1 MRHIHALDPVRT
13 ASLDTT
19 GLRENYLVSSLF
31 VPGAVNLVHWEV
43 DRTVAGGA
51 IPLAAPLT
59 LTTPKELAA
68 SFFCERR
75 ELGVL
80 NIGADGSVSV
90 DGQSFPLRNGDCLY
104 VARGSREV
112 TFTSADAAKPAKFFL
127 LSYPAHTA
135 YPTRLIRKE
144 DARRVSLGT
153 KAEANERVI
162 HQFIRPEVC
171 DSCQLV
177 LGYTTLASGSVW
189 NTWKPHTHGRR
200 SEVYLY
206 FDIPENECVM
216 HFLGAPSETRH
227 LVVRDAELALSPSWS
242 IHSGC
247 GTGAYRFIWGMGGE
261 NQVFTDMD
269 PVSMA
274 VLR

>member
-13 ASLDTT
+13 AGLDTT
-19 GLRENYLVSSLF
+19 GLRQNYHDATLF
-31 VPGAVNLVHWEV
+31 APGAVNLTHWEV
-43 DRTVAGGA
+43 DRTVAGGVV
-51 IPLAAPLT
+51 PLAVPLPLT
-59 LTTPKELAA
+59 VPKELAA
-68 SFFCERR
+68 AFFCERR

-80 NIGADGSVSV
+80 NIGAEGSVTV
-90 DGQSFPLRNGDCLY
+90 DGVTFPLRNGDCLY
-104 VARGSREV
+104 IGRGAKEI
-112 TFTSADAAKPAKFFL
+112 TFASADAAKPAKFFL
-127 LSYPAHTA
+127 LSYPAHMA
-135 YPTRLIRKE
+135 YPTKLIRKE
-144 DARRVSLGT
+144 DARMLTLGS
-153 KAEANERVI
+153 KAEANERTLL
-162 HQFIRPEVC
+162 QFIRPEVC

-177 LGYTTLASGSVW
+177 MGYTTLATGSVW

-216 HFLGAPSETRH
+216 HFLGEPSETRH
-227 LVVRDAELALSPSWS
+227 LVIRDGELALSPSWS

-269 PVSMA
+269 PVTMA